1 MPVMETKTIKVRGM
15 SCQHCVN
22 AIKQNVGKVPGVDN
36 VDVSLQA
43 GTVTV
48 SYDAEKTNM
57 EAIEGAIAGAGYDI
71 DKGD

>member
-1 MPVMETKTIKVRGM
+1 MLTVKTFRVRGM

-22 AIKQNVGKVPGVDN
+22 AIKQNVGKVPGVEK
-36 VDVSLQA
+36 VDVSLAA

-48 SYDAEKTNM
+48 SYDAEQTNT

-71 DKGD
+71 DK